1 MAKRFKRRRDGL
13 VVAHLDEHE
22 IALLARLF
30 ADVGLLLEPEDDASS
45 TPEWAAGLGLHGLG
59 DDRAVE
65 APDDTALA
73 RLLPDAHRD
82 DPAASAEFRRLTE
95 RSLRERK
102 RAALQE
108 SVSLLV
114 GWVEDDGRPQTMHD
128 GQARALVTS
137 LTDVRLVLADRL
149 GVRTEA
155 DAEALHERDPDDD
168 DPDDPSAWLAMVY
181 EFTTW
186 VQESLSGVLLDALPR
201 EGDGRRAAP
210 DADGPV

>member
-1 MAKRFKRRRDGL
+1 MAKRFKRRKDGR

-30 ADVGLLLEPEDDASS
+30 GDVGLLLEPEDDTSS
-45 TPEWAAGLGLHGLG
+45 TPDWAAGLGLHGLG
-59 DDRAVE
+59 DDRAVA

-82 DPAASAEFRRLTE
+82 DPDAAAEFRRLTE

-102 RAALQE
+102 RAALQA
-108 SVSLLV
+108 SVTLLV
-114 GWVEDDGRPQTMHD
+114 GWVEDGGPQTMDD

-155 DAEALHERDPDDD
+155 DAEALHERDPDGD

-186 VQESLSGVLLDALPR
+186 VQESLSGVLLEALPR
-201 EGDGRRAAP
+201 EGDGRRTAP
-210 DADGPV
+210 DGDGPV

>member
-1 MAKRFKRRRDGL
+1 MAKRFKRRKDGR

-30 ADVGLLLEPEDDASS
+30 ADVSTLLEPDGDAVS
-45 TPEWAAGLGLHGLG
+45 TPEWAVGLGLDGLG

-65 APDDTALA
+65 APDDPALA

-82 DPAASAEFRRLTE
+82 DPGASAEFRRLTE
-95 RSLRERK
+95 RALRERK
-102 RAALQE
+102 RTALE
-108 SVSLLV
+108 TSVTLLV
-114 GWVEDDGRPQTMHD
+114 DWAGGGAQTMD
-128 GQARALVTS
+128 LDQARALAAS

-155 DAEALHERDPDDD
+155 DAEALHEREPDDD
-168 DPDDPSAWLAMVY
+168 DPGDPSAWLAMVY

-210 DADGPV
+210 DAGGPPGV

>member
-1 MAKRFKRRRDGL
+1 MAKRFRRRRDGL
-13 VVAHLDEHE
+13 VLAHLDEHE

-30 ADVGLLLEPEDDASS
+30 ADVDTLLEPDDDGPS
-45 TPEWAAGLGLHGLG
+45 TPEWAAGLGLHGVG
-59 DDRAVE
+59 DERAVE
-65 APDDTALA
+65 VPDDPALA
-73 RLLPDAHRD
+73 RLLPEAHRD

-102 RAALQE
+102 RVALQT
-108 SVSLLV
+108 SVTLLV
-114 GWVEDDGRPQTMHD
+114 GWVETDGPQTMD
-128 GQARALVTS
+128 DEQARALVTS

-155 DAEALHERDPDDD
+155 DAEALHERDPDDA
-168 DPDDPSAWLAMVY
+168 DPDDPAAWLAMVY

-186 VQESLSGVLLDALPR
+186 VQESLSGVLLGGLPR

-210 DADGPV
+210 DPGGPV